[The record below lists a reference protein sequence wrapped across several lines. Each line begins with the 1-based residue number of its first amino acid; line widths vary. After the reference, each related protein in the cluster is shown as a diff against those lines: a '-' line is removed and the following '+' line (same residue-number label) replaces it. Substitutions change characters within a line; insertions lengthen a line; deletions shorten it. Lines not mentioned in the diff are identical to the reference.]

1 MMKEVVEGYL
11 CYGSLMGIS
20 VHPESKKWV
29 SVSDDIFTGRM
40 KKFADKKVRITVEQL
55 D

>member
-11 CYGSLMGIS
+11 CFGGLMGVSI
-20 VHPESKKWV
+20 HPELKRWV
-29 SVSDDIFTGRM
+29 SVRDDMFTRKM
-40 KKFADKKVRITVEQL
+40 KKFADKKVRITVEQI